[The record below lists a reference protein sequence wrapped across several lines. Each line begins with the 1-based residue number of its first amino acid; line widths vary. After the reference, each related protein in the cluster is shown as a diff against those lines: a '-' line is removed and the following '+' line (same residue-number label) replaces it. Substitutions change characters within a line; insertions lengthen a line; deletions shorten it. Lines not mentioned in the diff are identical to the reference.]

1 MDRVIGRSGEQTDH
15 ATSGSGNL
23 ENASKRITRSPDL
36 RITALFDIGGFMK
49 LRTLI
54 LVGVLAIALVM
65 LACTVPAWVNTVE
78 SDAEVAAP
86 IAASLIDVI
95 DPALAPVVTLI
106 ENGFNAL
113 VKTLDTYKASPTATH
128 LQAVQAAF
136 AAVNTNV
143 AQLESA
149 AQIKN
154 ATTATRVTAVVQLL
168 AQAVTE
174 IAALVPASAGLKVRG
189 SALGKEDSEFRIPNS
204 GSRIPKGWKAKDL
217 KREFNKIVKGDPRF
231 KELK

>member
-1 MDRVIGRSGEQTDH
+1 M
-15 ATSGSGNL
+15 
-23 ENASKRITRSPDL
+23 KRAFL
-36 RITALFDIGGFMK
+36 
-49 LRTLI
+49 
-54 LVGVLAIALVM
+54 GVLLASVLWLEACAI
-65 LACTVPAWVNTVE
+65 PAWVNTVE

-95 DPALAPVVTLI
+95 DPALAPLVTLI

-113 VKTLDTYKASPTATH
+113 VKTLDTYKAAPTATN

-154 ATTATRVTAVVQLL
+154 ATTATTVTAVVQLL

-174 IAALVPASAGLKVRG
+174 IAALVPPGSGLGVGG
-189 SALGKEDSEFRIPNS
+189 SGLGKEDSELRIPNS
-204 GSRIPKGWKAKDL
+204 ESRSANSAARAAKGWKAKDF
-217 KREFNKIVKGDPRF
+217 KKQFNAIIKGDPRF
-231 KELK
+231 KELR